1 MRATRAREK
10 MRDEST
16 NNGEDNND
24 ESEDSEQE
32 LGEDK
37 RTSTP
42 SLCVF
47 KVAKIY
53 VFSISK
59 D

>member
-1 MRATRAREK
+1 